1 MKVDK
6 IISFDISSDF
16 GMFKKPDVND
26 IITISL
32 KYFKTIGDK
41 KLDELVETIL
51 SLAEV
56 LRSIKSV
63 VYSV

>member
-16 GMFKKPDVND
+16 GMSKKPDVND